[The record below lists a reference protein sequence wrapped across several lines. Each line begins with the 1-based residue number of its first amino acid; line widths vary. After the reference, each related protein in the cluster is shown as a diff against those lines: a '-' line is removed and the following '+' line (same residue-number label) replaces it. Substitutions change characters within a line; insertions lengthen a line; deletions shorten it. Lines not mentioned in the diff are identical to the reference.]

1 MANPITQIILTAVDR
16 TKAAFASA
24 KSGIDSIGTASAGV
38 SGLLRNLF
46 AGLSVVYFVG
56 KLRNV
61 VEEMNGVSESAQRAG
76 TSVENLTALQ
86 YAGKQSGIDDM
97 QKSLVALS
105 DALDSAS
112 TGTGEAAE
120 AFAKLQIDP
129 TQFDDPADALEAL
142 ADKFA
147 TLPDGLTKTNLAID
161 IFGKKIGPGM
171 IPLLNEG
178 AAGIRALKE
187 EAAALGKV
195 LDKDAAEAA
204 DKFGD
209 NLDRLKGHAAGASQS
224 IIGALLPSLNQY
236 MAAMDDIL
244 KNGSALDKVRFFTL
258 GNINQDTL
266 DRITTSTEKLA
277 QAQEDLNKATA
288 AAAKIGWGD
297 TAYITRQRALVKAL
311 EEQVAAEN
319 KAAKAKTESAKANE
333 QAVKANEKAAEAREE
348 EVKRFKESVNEQVA
362 DADRLQNALVSAYRG
377 MLDEETKY
385 REEAKRLRAQAASD
399 SLAGQDQ
406 DTLQADA
413 AIAALKLSRVQ
424 GGGDADEIR
433 EQAKAVRDLAAAID
447 DQAKKSALLAQAN
460 LADAAAADKSANAA
474 AAQAAALAEQ
484 LRASEGR
491 LAEAN
496 KAKADLNNPATL
508 SIQTSA
514 ETDAALAK
522 LRDIKGIIDYIKDN
536 PVRVNVSSSGIDS
549 SLRDAALQYGRR

>member
-24 KSGIDSIGTASAGV
+24 KGGIDSIGSAATGV

-46 AGLSVVYFVG
+46 AGLSVVYFIG
-56 KLRNV
+56 KLRSV
-61 VEEMNGVSESAQRAG
+61 VDEMSNVSESAQRAG

-112 TGTGEAAE
+112 TGTGEAAR
-120 AFAKLQIDP
+120 AFAALEIDP

-142 ADKFA
+142 ADRFA
-147 TLPDGLTKTNLAID
+147 QLPDGLTKTNLAID

-178 AAGIRALKE
+178 ASGIRALKE

-195 LDKDAAEAA
+195 LDKDAADAA

-209 NLDRLKGHAAGASQS
+209 NLERLKGHAAGVSQS
-224 IIGALLPSLNQY
+224 VIGALLPSLNQY

-244 KNGSALDKVRFFTL
+244 KKGSALDKVRFFAL

-266 DRITTSTEKLA
+266 DRITSSTEKLA
-277 QAQEDLNKATA
+277 QAQEDLNRATA
-288 AAAKIGWGD
+288 AAAEIGWGD
-297 TAYITRQRALVKAL
+297 TAYITKQRALVKSL

-319 KAAKAKTESAKANE
+319 KAAKSKVDNAKLNE
-333 QAVKANEKAAEAREE
+333 QAVKASEKAAEAREE

-362 DADRLQNALVSAYRG
+362 DAERLQNALVSAYRG

-406 DTLQADA
+406 DSLQADA

-424 GGGDADEIR
+424 GGGNADEIR
-433 EQAKAVRDLAAAID
+433 DQAKAVRDLAAAID
-447 DQAKKSALLAQAN
+447 DQQKKSALLAQAN
-460 LADAAAADKSANAA
+460 LAEAAAADKSANAA